1 MTKKISEMTYAKG
14 IQSKRMSFAVVIS
27 IAAGVLI
34 IFSGLI
40 AWSQYTT
47 TTSNSIF
54 DFGGTDWWS
63 GSAGEEEEGRGIEVA
78 MIRLPSVSVV
88 TGLTSGVVVS
98 LAGAM
103 MYFKPQRKR
112 IWGIMVLIFSVLA
125 LLSMGGFFVF
135 GVGLGVIGG
144 ILSIVDKQIK

>member
-1 MTKKISEMTYAKG
+1 
-14 IQSKRMSFAVVIS
+14 
-27 IAAGVLI
+27 
-34 IFSGLI
+34 
-40 AWSQYTT
+40 
-47 TTSNSIF
+47 
-54 DFGGTDWWS
+54 
-63 GSAGEEEEGRGIEVA
+63 
-78 MIRLPSVSVV
+78 
-88 TGLTSGVVVS
+88 
-98 LAGAM
+98 M